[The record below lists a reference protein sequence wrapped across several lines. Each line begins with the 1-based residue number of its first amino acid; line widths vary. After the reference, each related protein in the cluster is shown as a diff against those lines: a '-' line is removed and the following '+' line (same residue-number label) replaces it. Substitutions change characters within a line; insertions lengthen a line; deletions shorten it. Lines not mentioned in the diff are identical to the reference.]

1 MESWIAVEINRISDD
16 AQERRCLTGLER
28 VLDDVR
34 AAVEDWP
41 KMRNKALQI
50 ADSLDQVANPSQI
63 AELRQAQDLL
73 RWLDDGNFTFLGYRE
88 YDLVNVDGEDVLELR
103 EDSGL
108 GLLRAAADSPHV
120 QHLTDAGRKKAREK
134 RALVITKANSR
145 STVHRPAYLDYI
157 GVKSFDAAGNVNGE
171 RRFIGLF
178 ATSAYAGSVRDI
190 PIVREKVDAVLS
202 SAGFPAGLPL
212 RQGPAGDPGDLSAG
226 RTVPDRDPRTLR
238 PRRLGIQ
245 RLQERR
251 RTRLF
256 LRPGHLRPVHV
267 RRGLPSA

>member
-1 MESWIAVEINRISDD
+1 
-16 AQERRCLTGLER
+16 
-28 VLDDVR
+28 
-34 AAVEDWP
+34 
-41 KMRNKALQI
+41 MRNKALQI
-50 ADSLDQVANPSQI
+50 AESLDKVANPAQI

-88 YDLVNVDGEDVLELR
+88 YDLVNVAGEDVLELR

-108 GLLRAAADSPHV
+108 GLLRAAADSHHV

-178 ATSAYAGSVRDI
+178 ATSAYAGSVRNI
-190 PIVREKVDAVLS
+190 PIVREKVDAVLRN
-202 SAGFPAGLPL
+202 AGFPPDSHSGK
-212 RQGPAGDPGDLSAG
+212 DL
-226 RTVPDRDPRTLR
+226 
-238 PRRLGIQ
+238 LGILETYP
-245 RLQERR
+245 RDE
-251 RTRLF
+251 LF
-256 LRPGHLRPVHV
+256 QIEIPDLAATAWGSRAAGAPPDPAVPAPGHLRPVHV
-267 RRGLPSA
+267 RRRVPPA